1 MDTTSTDTTS
11 TDTTSTDTT
20 STRRA
25 IARRIATAVGLAAAF
40 AIGVTVPSGAAP
52 STDGTSTAAITE
64 RGDTLLAARGVQKR
78 SGDLEGTERLE
89 RTEAPAQTEGIAGG
103 FVFVAITPYRT
114 LDSRNYVDG
123 FMFGGDEVVF
133 SVLVDEFNVPR
144 IPNTAVAVT
153 YNLTVDGTVGAGFC
167 AAFPGPALWPGNSSI
182 NWTGSRQ
189 TIANGGVAGIGR
201 LDEDGQI
208 SIYCGPTSRSIGTDF
223 ILDITG
229 YYF

>member
-1 MDTTSTDTTS
+1 M
-11 TDTTSTDTT
+11 
-20 STRRA
+20 
-25 IARRIATAVGLAAAF
+25 
-40 AIGVTVPSGAAP
+40 
-52 STDGTSTAAITE
+52 AITD
-64 RGDTLLAARGVQKR
+64 RGDTLLAARGVVKR
-78 SGDLEGTERLE
+78 NGDERGQRTGHDE
-89 RTEAPAQTEGIAGG
+89 RAGAPAQTEGIAGG
-103 FVFVAITPYRT
+103 FVFVPITPYRT
-114 LDSRNYVDG
+114 LDSRSYADG

-153 YNLTVDGTVGAGFC
+153 YNLTVDGTVGSGFC
-167 AAFPGPALWPGNSSI
+167 AAFPGPATWAGNSSI

-189 TIANGGVAGIGR
+189 TIANGGVTGIGR